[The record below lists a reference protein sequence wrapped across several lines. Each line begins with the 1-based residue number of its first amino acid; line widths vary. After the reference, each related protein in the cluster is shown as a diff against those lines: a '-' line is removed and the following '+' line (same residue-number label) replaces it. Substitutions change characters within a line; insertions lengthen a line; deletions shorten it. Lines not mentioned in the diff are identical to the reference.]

1 MVCYMDSVA
10 RMLGNTAKH
19 YIIAC
24 AYSQAPHNSRER
36 QEDSRLRLSSASVC
50 RSEASRHVVQGRVW
64 VIYGPSSES
73 TANIRGSR
81 CLH

>member
-1 MVCYMDSVA
+1 MSYTAAKRRASIVCYVDGVA

-50 RSEASRHVVQGRVW
+50 RLACVGVRPSGTWFRVVFG
-64 VIYGPSSES
+64 
-73 TANIRGSR
+73 
-81 CLH
+81 